1 MRTETP
7 MVIDCQT
14 CPVRHVRCDDCI
26 VTALGQTSSLPLVSI
41 RRPGERDGDQGA
53 APEYELPLDAPE
65 RRAVD
70 VFVRA
75 GLVDAQHAATL
86 TARRESS
93 GGVRAVG

>member
-26 VTALGQTSSLPLVSI
+26 VTALAQTSSLPLVSI
-41 RRPGERDGDQGA
+41 RRPGEWDGDEGE
-53 APEYELPLDAPE
+53 APDYELALDAAE

-70 VFVRA
+70 LFVRA

-93 GGVRAVG
+93 SGIRAVG